1 MKLPRRRFL
10 HLAAGAAALPTVLRV
25 ATAQAYLAVITQRRV
40 LDLNERALESLR
52 SSLGSG
58 HPYALCCATNLASD
72 LAATGDH
79 GRALALSK
87 ETLDLSLSGERGP
100 NHPYTLACANN
111 YALDLAATGAISE
124 SAELRQRTLTE
135 LRRNPNIGEA
145 HPDMVLAKDGRRIDC
160 DVEPP
165 PF

>member
-1 MKLPRRRFL
+1 MCAVN
-10 HLAAGAAALPTVLRV
+10 LAIVHRQSGALTRARELNEAAL
-25 ATAQAYLAVITQRRV
+25 
-40 LDLNERALESLR
+40 DSLR
-52 SSLGSG
+52 SSLGSD
-58 HPYALCCATNLASD
+58 HPYALCCAANQASD
-72 LAATGDH
+72 LAAMGEH

-87 ETLDLSLSGERGP
+87 ETLDLSLGGERGP
-100 NHPYTLACANN
+100 NHPYTLASANN
-111 YALDLAATGAISE
+111 YALDLAATGAVAE